1 MLVSEASSDTGDSFH
16 NPNQTLELLG
26 VNYYDKRID
35 QLGIKSLT
43 GTHSTVY
50 LGYPPLH
57 DQDSAD
63 AYIKI
68 SVVGYVSQLESTT
81 RTLVSYQYDRSQ
93 RKTITVPIRPL
104 AIEWESLPS
113 IDALI
118 ASYNLSEDNAT
129 SKSGP
134 FSGLQRAVRLFTEC
148 YCAMPSNLPLV
159 YTPL

>member
-1 MLVSEASSDTGDSFH
+1 MLVSEAFSNTDDYFH
-16 NPNQTLELLG
+16 DLNRILELLG
-26 VNYYDKRID
+26 VNYYDRRID
-35 QLGIKSLT
+35 QLGIRSLT
-43 GTHSTVY
+43 GTRSNVY
-50 LGYPPLH
+50 LGYPPLR

-68 SVVGYVSQLESTT
+68 SVVDYASQLERAT
-81 RTLVSYQYDRSQ
+81 RTLVTYNYDSSQ
-93 RKTITVPIRPL
+93 NTTITVPIRPL

-118 ASYNLSEDNAT
+118 TSYNLSQDNAT

-148 YCAMPSNLPLV
+148 YCAMSSNLALV
-159 YTPL
+159 